1 MLAIRYLSLY
11 QDKEALRRMNY
22 GALDVEE
29 LGSVYESLLDF
40 SPEIRLHGDSYQFYL
55 IPGSD
60 RKTTGSYYTP
70 PSLVQQLINTTLEPI
85 ILEKLNEVD
94 KIKALLSLKIIDP
107 SCGSGHFLL
116 AAARRLGKE
125 IAELRSGHQQPE
137 AEILRQS
144 IRDVIQNCIYGV
156 DLNPLAVDLCKVA
169 LWLEGFCAGKPLTF
183 LDHRIKCG
191 NSLVGVLN
199 LDCLQDGIPDEA
211 FNPVA
216 GDDKKLATQLK
227 KNNKQ
232 QRGDTLQIEL
242 SLFDDISNHR
252 IAYVNIWQELGEI
265 HENTTLE
272 VKQKHQKYYESRQN
286 PLWWQDYS
294 ACNLWVAAFFMP
306 LTTENLQ
313 LLPTTQGL
321 KQVLNGNLSH
331 QRMIEAAN
339 KLSEKYRFFHWC
351 LEFPDVFDE
360 GGFDAVLG
368 NPPWERIKLQQKEF
382 FATRS
387 IEISEAQNKAVRE
400 KLIQGLSAKDS
411 ALATAFAQ
419 AKHGADAQSK
429 FIRESGRFELTGVG
443 DINTYSVFAETARNL
458 LNSKGRAGII
468 VPTGIAT
475 DDTCKK
481 FFGDLIKKRNLA
493 SLYDFE
499 NKESLFPGVHSRMKF
514 SLLAMTGYSIQRGS
528 FAFFLT
534 QTEQLAD
541 TRRLLTLT
549 DDDIKLINPNTLTCP
564 IFRTS
569 KDAELTKKIYKR
581 VPVLEN
587 QNTSA
592 NPWGISFM
600 CMFDMASDSGLFFSN
615 SSDATEDKNL
625 LPLYEAKMFHQFEH
639 RWATYREDGKTE
651 NVTDKAKSDTSFT
664 VQPRYWVSSTEVE
677 NKLAGKWDRSWFL
690 AFRDICNATN
700 ERTVICSIL
709 PKVAIGNNAPVILFD
724 INKVKLIAC
733 LTANLNSLVFDYV
746 ARQKVGGTHLNF
758 FIIKQLPVL
767 PPEAYTEKDIEYITP
782 RVLELV
788 YTAEDMRAFAV
799 DIGYGGEPFVWNANR
814 RRLIRAELDAYYA
827 HLYGLT
833 EEELRYILDPSEV
846 CGEDFPSES
855 FRVLKSK
862 EVKEY
867 GEYLTSKL
875 TYSKAGR
882 ELAKEL

>member
-1 MLAIRYLSLY
+1 M
-11 QDKEALRRMNY
+11 
-22 GALDVEE
+22 
-29 LGSVYESLLDF
+29 
-40 SPEIRLHGDSYQFYL
+40 
-55 IPGSD
+55 
-60 RKTTGSYYTP
+60 
-70 PSLVQQLINTTLEPI
+70 
-85 ILEKLNEVD
+85 
-94 KIKALLSLKIIDP
+94 
-107 SCGSGHFLL
+107 
-116 AAARRLGKE
+116 
-125 IAELRSGHQQPE
+125 QQPE
-137 AEILRQS
+137 YIGYVTLLTMSKVYQYEGILYRYLYSTGTIEHPQYHFRPLQGQRRHAD
-144 IRDVIQNCIYGV
+144 IK
-156 DLNPLAVDLCKVA
+156 LNKNKV
-169 LWLEGFCAGKPLTF
+169 L
-183 LDHRIKCG
+183 R
-191 NSLVGVLN
+191 SLHGVLN
-199 LDCLQDGIPDEA
+199 LDCLHDGIPDEA

-216 GDDKKLATQLK
+216 GDDKKLAIQLK

-252 IAYVNIWQELGEI
+252 SAYVNIWQELGEI

-272 VKQKHQKYYESRQN
+272 VKQKHQKYYQSRQN

-387 IEISEAQNKAVRE
+387 IEISKAQNKAVRE

-481 FFGDLIKKRNLA
+481 FFSDLIKKRNLA

-499 NKESLFPGVHSRMKF
+499 NKESLFPGVDSRMKF
-514 SLLAMTGYSIQRGS
+514 CLLAMTGYSIQRGS

-581 VPVLEN
+581 VPVLDN
-587 QNTSA
+587 QNTSV

-600 CMFDMASDSGLFFSN
+600 RMFDMANDSGLFFSN
-615 SSDATEDKNL
+615 SSDATKDKNL
-625 LPLYEAKMFHQFEH
+625 LPLYEAKMFYQFEH
-639 RWATYREDGKTE
+639 RWATYGEDGKTE
-651 NVTDKAKSDTSFT
+651 NVTDKAKSDSIFT

-690 AFRDICNATN
+690 AFRNICRATD

-746 ARQKVGGTHLNF
+746 ARQKVGGANLNF

-875 TYSKAGR
+875 TYSKYV
-882 ELAKEL
+882 LI